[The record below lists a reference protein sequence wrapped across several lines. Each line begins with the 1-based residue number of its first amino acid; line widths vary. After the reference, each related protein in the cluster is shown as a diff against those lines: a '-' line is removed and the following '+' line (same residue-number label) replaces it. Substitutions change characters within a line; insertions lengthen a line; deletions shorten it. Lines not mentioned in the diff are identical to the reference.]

1 MVITANSSLGQN
13 DKYKSMRISINNI
26 QLNVIEQG
34 SGPLTLVLLHYFGG
48 SAMEW
53 QSVMAQLSDRYR
65 CIAIDLRGH
74 GDSDSPETGYS
85 VDDMADDVAAVLRE
99 KNTVSFVLI
108 GHSMSG
114 KVAMALAARQPS
126 GLQSL
131 LLLSPSPPLP
141 EPIPD
146 EDRQKM
152 LRTYGQREAAE
163 DTFRQITEKPLPEA
177 AHAQIVADNL
187 RTANVAWNAWLL
199 EGSKENIAGQMPF
212 ITVPVHLLVGTND
225 RAVKPGVSE
234 TMTMPY
240 LPTAT
245 FETVA
250 GAGHLL
256 PWETPDTVVD
266 FIQKKIALDF
276 A

>member
-1 MVITANSSLGQN
+1 MVITANSSPGRN
-13 DKYKSMRISINNI
+13 DKYKPMRISINNI

-146 EDRQKM
+146 EDRQEM
-152 LRTYGQREAAE
+152 LDTHGQKKAAE
-163 DTFRQITEKPLPEA
+163 DTFRQITEKPLSEE

-187 RTANVAWNAWLL
+187 RTANVAWDAWLL
-199 EGSKENIAGQMPF
+199 EGSKEDISDRMNLV
-212 ITVPVHLLVGTND
+212 TVPVHLLVGTDD

-240 LPTAT
+240 LSTAT

-266 FIQKKIALDF
+266 FIQKKIASDF

>member
-1 MVITANSSLGQN
+1 M
-13 DKYKSMRISINNI
+13 
-26 QLNVIEQG
+26 
-34 SGPLTLVLLHYFGG
+34 LLHYFGG

-99 KNTVSFVLI
+99 KNIVSFVLI

-187 RTANVAWNAWLL
+187 RTANVAWDAWLL
-199 EGSKENIAGQMPF
+199 EGSKEDIAGQMPL
-212 ITVPVHLLVGTND
+212 ITVPVHLLVGVDD

-240 LPTAT
+240 LSTAT

>member
-1 MVITANSSLGQN
+1 
-13 DKYKSMRISINNI
+13 MRISINNI

-146 EDRQKM
+146 EDRQEM
-152 LRTYGQREAAE
+152 LDTHGQKKAAE
-163 DTFRQITEKPLPEA
+163 DTFRQITEKPLSEE

-187 RTANVAWNAWLL
+187 RTANVAWDAWLL
-199 EGSKENIAGQMPF
+199 EGSKEDISDRMNLV
-212 ITVPVHLLVGTND
+212 TVPVHLLVGTDD

-240 LPTAT
+240 LSTAT

-266 FIQKKIALDF
+266 FIQKKIASDF